1 MHTKSDGRYINMESG
16 SGGVVDCIQ
25 LESCRMNDDD
35 VSREMG
41 KGGNDTDSLT
51 QRRGGESSRMMCV
64 LFGFRA
70 VRMLEKFKSR
80 R

>member
-1 MHTKSDGRYINMESG
+1 
-16 SGGVVDCIQ
+16 
-25 LESCRMNDDD
+25 MNDA
-35 VSREMG
+35 VSREMEMW
-41 KGGNDTDSLT
+41 KGSLEDTD
-51 QRRGGESSRMMCV
+51 RRGGEYSRIMCV